1 MVGKDN
7 PGVDVERSAASGFP
21 NRVAQCVDPPHQQ
34 IRMTVEQVRRKE
46 ECSARNP
53 MAAIVWHEES
63 MHGLGER
70 RNALPRG
77 SSPRAEGCSALRL
90 LARRAA
96 MPISPQRRTLGD
108 PAISPD

>member
-34 IRMTVEQVRRKE
+34 IRMTVEQVHREE

-53 MAAIVWHEES
+53 IAAIIRHQGS

-70 RNALPRG
+70 RNALTLFRPTPLKLDSRG
-77 SSPRAEGCSALRL
+77 PSPAKTKTGEPL
-90 LARRAA
+90 LF
-96 MPISPQRRTLGD
+96 L
-108 PAISPD
+108 